1 MGLQRVGHDWATEL
15 NPPPPHP
22 ILLRFTD
29 SAFFFFL
36 NKLKVYSDP
45 AWNKSVSTIFP
56 TAFAYFVSLC
66 HTLVNSCNISNFS
79 HYYFLLSLINH
90 LWCYYH
96 NCLGHQ
102 KPCSCKTV
110 NLVLCILVAPLTIL
124 ISLFLL
130 RSPHSLRHNN
140 IETRPVNKP
149 TMASKCSSER
159 KSQSINSASF
169 TVILRTATTTPAFSS
184 QPPWSNW
191 GKTVNTEARHSTS
204 RKAATCWMIM
214 VITY

>member
-1 MGLQRVGHDWATEL
+1 MTLHETSLSAPFFQQHLLTLCLCVTLWL
-15 NPPPPHP
+15 
-22 ILLRFTD
+22 ILAIFQT
-29 SAFFFFL
+29 
-36 NKLKVYSDP
+36 
-45 AWNKSVSTIFP
+45 FP
-56 TAFAYFVSLC
+56 TIIFCY
-66 HTLVNSCNISNFS
+66 
-79 HYYFLLSLINH
+79 
-90 LWCYYH
+90 LWSIIFDVAIIIVW
-96 NCLGHQ
+96 GHQ